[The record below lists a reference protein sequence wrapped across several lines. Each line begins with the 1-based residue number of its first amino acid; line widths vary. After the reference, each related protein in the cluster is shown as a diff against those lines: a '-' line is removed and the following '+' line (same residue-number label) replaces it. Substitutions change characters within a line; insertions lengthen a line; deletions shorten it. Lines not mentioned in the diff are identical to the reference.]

1 MNGNAKHLIFGI
13 CIAIALLG
21 AFVGGASAATVYRTS
36 LNTSANYLAVSDIT
50 FIGTAIEYFED
61 SGVGAMYGW
70 NVRVDEMISG
80 HAPCGDWLNVTL
92 QTVAPPVGYMDPN
105 ITAGDKVEV
114 YGNYSDDPEGCSVS
128 LIGSEDYYIVRIL
141 CVHNIDT
148 GKYFAE
154 IQDAI
159 DDPDTVDGHTIVV
172 DAGTYYEDV
181 VVNKSLTLQGEGL
194 PTIDAQ
200 GVGNAINITVDNCV
214 VRGFRCV
221 NASES
226 GISLNSSN
234 SEICDS
240 TCWNNG
246 VGIFLF
252 NSSNNRIVTNLCNDS
267 GIGVCLINSHDSTV
281 SNNTCFNNTKMGV
294 EINGGIFIGFE
305 GLSNNNTVEDN
316 VCANSTVG
324 IGILG
329 SDNRVKNNICRYNN
343 GYGGYWVPQLYT
355 GGIVVFGFHNN
366 TITNNL
372 CENNSHGIGV
382 GVEEFSNNTIIADN
396 TASNNYAGILATSFN
411 NTLTRNNV
419 SDNVMGIY
427 FSGLDCRLIDNSMAN
442 NYFIGIYLEY
452 SHNSTIANN
461 TFVNDGLLAG
471 AYYKN
476 SVENNTVKDN
486 TVNGELLIYLED
498 AADQTITDA
507 GQVILV
513 NCDNIT
519 VKNFDLSDTTVGIE
533 LFGTNNS
540 KVLNTNVSNN
550 YFGISLG
557 YSSNNVLVGNDVS
570 NNMCGIDLSSSS
582 IENLIYHNNLMDNTV
597 QASDYIGTNFWD
609 NGYPCGGNYWGDY
622 EEEYPLANELDESGI
637 WDTPYD
643 ISSDAGA
650 HDRYPLMQPQK
661 PWSPPQKGDLNGN
674 NEITPADAVIALTIA
689 ASGGENYNADIDGD
703 GKVTSLDGL
712 MILQAAAD
720 NIEI

>member
-1 MNGNAKHLIFGI
+1 MNENTKHGVFGL
-13 CIAIALLG
+13 CIAIVLLG
-21 AFVGGASAATVYRTS
+21 AFMGCASAATEYGIS
-36 LNTSANYLAVSDIT
+36 PNTSANYLVESNIT
-50 FIGTAIEYFED
+50 FIGTAIEYFEA
-61 SGVGAMYGW
+61 SMPGAPWGW
-70 NVRVDEMISG
+70 NVSVDEVISG
-80 HAPCGDWLNVTL
+80 PVPCSDWLNVTL
-92 QTVAPPVGYMDPN
+92 QTVEPPVGSMDSN

-114 YGNYSDDPEGCSVS
+114 YGYYSDDPEGCSVS
-128 LIGSEDYYIVRIL
+128 LVGSADYYIVRIL
-141 CVHNIDT
+141 CVHNTDT
-148 GKYFAE
+148 GKDFAE

-159 DDPDTVDGHTIVV
+159 DAPDTVDGHTIVV

-200 GVGNAINITVDNCV
+200 GLGNAINITVDNCV

-221 NASES
+221 NAGKS
-226 GISLNSSN
+226 GILLFNSSS
-234 SEICDS
+234 SEICDN
-240 TCWNNG
+240 TCGDNG
-246 VGIFLF
+246 AGIFLF
-252 NSSNNRIVTNLCNDS
+252 NSSNNKVVNNSCNDS
-267 GIGVCLINSHDSTV
+267 GIGVCLINSHDSTI
-281 SNNTCFNNTKMGV
+281 SNNTCFNNTKMVV

-316 VCANSTVG
+316 TCANSTVG

-329 SDNRVKNNICRYNN
+329 SDNTVKNNICRYNN
-343 GYGGYWVPQLYT
+343 GYGSYWVPQLYT

-366 TITNNL
+366 SITNNL

-419 SDNVMGIY
+419 SDDVMGIY
-427 FSGLDCRLIDNSMAN
+427 FSGLDCRLVDNSVSN
-442 NYFIGIYLEY
+442 NSFIGIYLEY
-452 SHNSTIANN
+452 SHNSTITNN

-476 SVENNTVKDN
+476 SVKNNTVKDN
-486 TVNGELLIYLED
+486 TVNGEPLIYLED
-498 AADQTITDA
+498 ASDQIITDA

-519 VKNFDLSDTTVGIE
+519 VKNFYISHTTVGIE

-540 KVLNTNVSNN
+540 RILDTNISNN
-550 YFGISLG
+550 CFGISLD
-557 YSSNNVLVGNDVS
+557 YSSNNALVGNDVS
-570 NNMCGIDLSSSS
+570 NNVCGIILSPSSSG
-582 IENLIYHNNLMDNTV
+582 NLIYHNNLIDNTV
-597 QASDYIGTNFWD
+597 QASDDIGTNSWD
-609 NGYPCGGNYWGDY
+609 NGYPCGGNYWSDY
-622 EEEYPLANELDESGI
+622 EAKYPDASEIGESGI
-637 WDTPYD
+637 WDTPYA
-643 ISSDAGA
+643 ISGGAGA
-650 HDRYPLMQPQK
+650 QDRYPLMQP
-661 PWSPPQKGDLNGN
+661 SPSQKGDLNGDN
-674 NEITPADAVIALTIA
+674 KITPADAVIALTIA

-712 MILQAAAD
+712 MILQAAAG